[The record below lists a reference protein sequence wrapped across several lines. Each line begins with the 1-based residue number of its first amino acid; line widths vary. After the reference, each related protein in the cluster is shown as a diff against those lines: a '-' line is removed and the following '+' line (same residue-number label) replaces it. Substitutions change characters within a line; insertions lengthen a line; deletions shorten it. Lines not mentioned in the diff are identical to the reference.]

1 MNPVDQ
7 LLQSFGGTASNA
19 VFGLLGAAPSG
30 DTAKSSP
37 DMLFSGALE
46 QVSATAPANA
56 PVQGILDAH
65 FVAGVEGSAFGFAP
79 PPEVNGAVNLR
90 AFLGLPN
97 NAPISDVF
105 SQLGQVSALPVQAE
119 SVTIQGGQVPALGP
133 FPGDATSNTAPVPI
147 APSEKLAQLGLRLE
161 QLPALPSGE
170 QIAAVSDSNKTP
182 AARILQPDA
191 LLTALSTTPQA
202 VDRSTETP
210 LVPAAAAAGI
220 VDTSG
225 AEMTVSQAPTPIL
238 APATPEAA
246 AAQLTDPGQPVAQDG
261 MLTSLLSPQEPA
273 NASGPVATERLPET
287 QANIPETQAKMP
299 VESVVEAPELRP
311 HATTHAAANVTAHAT
326 APETVTTADPTQ
338 QPDGHV
344 TATIQQASNVQASNA
359 QATTKKTTPAATGKH
374 ATGNDTFS
382 PSKIDHG
389 TMMDT
394 AKETGSAKPVEQ
406 VVQRAEAMAPP
417 PQLPKEATRAPT
429 PERLSGFLDTT
440 AASSVASGLTS
451 MRGEGTFLSSMGLL
465 GGRVSPEFAQQ
476 VGQQFNMQ
484 VSKAVQNGQKE
495 FTVRL
500 DPAELG
506 RVQVKMSFG
515 KDGSVQTRVLVER
528 AETLELLQKDT
539 KALERA
545 IASGGNKIDGGIQ
558 FGLDSNNEQSAGRAF
573 AEAVQQEKM
582 RDDLAARSGLNAG
595 GEGFTGHDAEE
606 EIIPL
611 DQILASVS
619 AETGVDISV

>member
-30 DTAKSSP
+30 DAAKSSP

-65 FVAGVEGSAFGFAP
+65 FATGVEGSAFGFAP
-79 PPEVNGAVNLR
+79 PPEVNGAVNLK

-105 SQLGQVSALPVQAE
+105 SQLGQVSVQPLQVE
-119 SVTIQGGQVPALGP
+119 SAAAQGGQALVPGL
-133 FPGDATSNTAPVPI
+133 FPGDATSGTATVSM
-147 APSEKLAQLGLRLE
+147 APAEKLAQLGLRLE

-170 QIAAVSDSNKTP
+170 QIAAVSASSKTP
-182 AARILQPDA
+182 AERILQPDA
-191 LLTALSTTPQA
+191 LLTALSTSPTALSTSPQA
-202 VDRSTETP
+202 VDISTGTP
-210 LVPAAAAAGI
+210 AMPASAVVGI

-225 AEMTVSQAPTPIL
+225 AEMTVPQASTPIVT
-238 APATPEAA
+238 PATPEAA
-246 AAQLTDPGQPVAQDG
+246 AAHRMDPGQPVAQG
-261 MLTSLLSPQEPA
+261 GVLTPTLSPQEPVH
-273 NASGPVATERLPET
+273 ASSPVTTERLPDP
-287 QANIPETQAKMP
+287 QANLPELQAKMP
-299 VESVVEAPELRP
+299 VEGVVEAPELRP
-311 HATTHAAANVTAHAT
+311 HATTHATV
-326 APETVTTADPTQ
+326 PETVTTADPTQ

-344 TATIQQASNVQASNA
+344 TATIQQVSNGPAANT
-359 QATTKKTTPAATGKH
+359 QATTKKITPAATGKH
-374 ATGNDTFS
+374 ATGNDSFA

-389 TMMDT
+389 TMMDM

-406 VVQRAEAMAPP
+406 VVQRAEAMPAPP
-417 PQLPKEATRAPT
+417 QPPKEVTKALT

-506 RVQVKMSFG
+506 RVQVKLSFG

-611 DQILASVS
+611 DQILANVS